1 MKLSSRVVAAVAA
14 LMLAFTVGGCGSNN
28 SGTGASKSSAP
39 ASSDEANTLLK
50 QAADA
55 MKKVTGMHVS
65 LAVSGDVPNLKVT
78 KLDGDVTNTP
88 QTAATGSATLLLGK
102 NPQEAKF
109 VYIDGHLYSDLGQP
123 GTFTDFG
130 AGKSIYNVSVLLDP
144 DKGLAN
150 ILAKLQNAQVKG
162 TEQVNGVATTKITG
176 KSSADD
182 VATLAGSK
190 LTAADITTVDTTVWI
205 ASDGSSH
212 LVQLQFAPTSD
223 TSVTLTMSDW
233 GKQVTATK
241 PPTA

>member
-1 MKLSSRVVAAVAA
+1 MKLSSRAVAAVAA
-14 LMLAFTVGGCGSNN
+14 LALAFTIGGCGSNN
-28 SGTGASKSSAP
+28 SGTGASKTSTS

-65 LAVSGDVPNLKVT
+65 LTVKGDVPNLKVT
-78 KLDGDVTNTP
+78 KLDGDISNTP
-88 QTAATGSATLLLGK
+88 QTVATGSATLLLGK

-109 VYIDGHLYSDLGQP
+109 VYVDGHLYSDVGQP
-123 GTFTDFG
+123 GKYNDFG

-182 VATLAGSK
+182 IATLAGSK
-190 LTAADITTVDTTVWI
+190 LTSADVTTVDTTVWI

-212 LVQLQFAPTSD
+212 LVQLQISPTSD